1 MEQNEI
7 DEIKKEFKKEFKV
20 ERLILFSDAVF
31 AIVITLV
38 AIEIKLPHF
47 EEKVTPE
54 LLENALIHL
63 LPILISYIISF
74 CYIGLNWYNHFKLFK
89 VLKTYD
95 LGLILRNF
103 LATNTIF
110 PPKEI

>member
-1 MEQNEI
+1 MEHNEI
-7 DEIKKEFKKEFKV
+7 DAVKKEVKKEFKV

-47 EEKVTPE
+47 EEKVTTE

-63 LPILISYIISF
+63 LPILISYILTF
-74 CYIGLNWYNHFKLFK
+74 
-89 VLKTYD
+89 
-95 LGLILRNF
+95 F
-103 LATNTIF
+103 LLACNGIV
-110 PPKEI
+110 I